1 MKYRQCGTGA
11 EKGMKIEDSIR
22 RKTGNRFLAAM
33 PAGVWEDLK
42 PHLELVELASGHVLC
57 TSGKPLTEVYFPL
70 TGTIVAVLV
79 RLRHGP
85 AVEATIIGREGV
97 VGGIVTGPG
106 HPSFARA
113 IAQVPGW
120 SARIAATRLQET
132 KDRSPELRD
141 LFARYADALLAQV
154 LQSVVCNAFHPMQ
167 QRLARRLLS
176 TQDRIGTHELPL
188 TQDHLAQTLGVHR
201 STVIRVARS
210 LQENGVIEYARG
222 RIAIVDR
229 PRLEQVACECNGA
242 IARHFERVLPQT
254 AEQRSDNTKAPIKRR
269 QRPEN

>member
-1 MKYRQCGTGA
+1 
-11 EKGMKIEDSIR
+11 MKIEDSIR
-22 RKTGNRFLAAM
+22 RKTGNRLLAAM
-33 PAGVWEDLK
+33 PTAVWEDLK
-42 PHLELVELASGHVLC
+42 PNLELVELVPGHVLC
-57 TSGKPLTEVYFPL
+57 TSGKPLTEVHFPL

-79 RLRHGP
+79 RLRDGP

-97 VGGIVTGPG
+97 VGGIVTGPS

-132 KDRSPELRD
+132 KDRSAEMRD

-176 TQDRIGTHELPL
+176 IQDRIGTHELPL
-188 TQDHLAQTLGVHR
+188 TQDYLAQTLGVHR

-210 LQENGVIEYARG
+210 LQEHGMIEYTRG
-222 RIAIVDR
+222 RIAILDGSK
-229 PRLEQVACECNGA
+229 LEKAACECNGA

-254 AEQRSDNTKAPIKRR
+254 AEQRSDHMKGAIGRK
-269 QRPEN
+269 QRPKN

>member
-1 MKYRQCGTGA
+1 MGA

-33 PAGVWEDLK
+33 PAGVWDDLK

-57 TSGKPLTEVYFPL
+57 TSGKPLTEVHFPL

-79 RLRHGP
+79 SLRDGP
-85 AVEATIIGREGV
+85 AVEATMIGREGV
-97 VGGIVTGPG
+97 VGGIVAGAG

-113 IAQVPGW
+113 IAQVAGW
-120 SARIAATRLQET
+120 SARISATRLQET
-132 KDRSPELRD
+132 KERSPKLRD
-141 LFARYADALLAQV
+141 LFARYADALLAQL

-176 TQDRIGTHELPL
+176 THDRIGTHELPL
-188 TQDHLAQTLGVHR
+188 TQDYLAQTLGVHR

-222 RIAIVDR
+222 RIAILDR
-229 PRLEQVACECNGA
+229 SKLEKVACECNGA

-254 AEQRSDNTKAPIKRR
+254 AEQRSNNTKGAIRRR
-269 QRPEN
+269 QRPENYP

>member
-1 MKYRQCGTGA
+1 
-11 EKGMKIEDSIR
+11 MKIEDSIR
-22 RKTGNRFLAAM
+22 RKTGNRLLAAM
-33 PAGVWEDLK
+33 PAGLWEDLK
-42 PHLELVELASGHVLC
+42 PHLELVELASGDVLC
-57 TSGKPLTEVYFPL
+57 TSGKPLTEIHFPL
-70 TGTIVAVLV
+70 TGTIVGVFVVLQD
-79 RLRHGP
+79 GP
-85 AVEATIIGREGV
+85 AVEGTIIGREGV
-97 VGGIVTGPG
+97 VGGIILDPR
-106 HPSFARA
+106 HQSFTRA

-188 TQDHLAQTLGVHR
+188 TQDYLAQTLGVHR
-201 STVIRVARS
+201 STVIRVAQS
-210 LQENGVIEYARG
+210 LQENGTIEYTRG
-222 RIAIVDR
+222 RIAILDR
-229 PRLEQVACECNGA
+229 SKLEKAACECNGA

-254 AEQRSDNTKAPIKRR
+254 AEQRSDHMKGAIRRKRR
-269 QRPEN
+269 PQN